1 MGSELHAG
9 SLAMHWFLVLNFKN
23 ISKVYQHESE
33 LILPRN
39 SNGLGYSNPSEDQS
53 SFPCAAANAL
63 LPPRAQSRAVPLGSR
78 TVPTA
83 HGRSE
88 PSLLARQQSLQH
100 LHLRYLHSS
109 GAKPWGRS
117 QTQGQNERCMERHQA
132 ETRMVSISLTKML
145 TERQWLATKPGHMP
159 QQLCSL
165 LAWADLTWQLKSFY

>member
-9 SLAMHWFLVLNFKN
+9 SLAMHWFLVLNFKTFPKYTSMN
-23 ISKVYQHESE
+23 LSWYFPGT
-33 LILPRN
+33 LMD
-39 SNGLGYSNPSEDQS
+39 LGIQIPQKIN
-53 SFPCAAANAL
+53 L
-63 LPPRAQSRAVPLGSR
+63 LSRVLLQTLSYPPRAQSRAVPLGSR

-88 PSLLARQQSLQH
+88 PSLLARQQSPQH

-109 GAKPWGRS
+109 GAKPWGRW

-145 TERQWLATKPGHMP
+145 TERQWLATKPGHFAH
-159 QQLCSL
+159 C
-165 LAWADLTWQLKSFY
+165 